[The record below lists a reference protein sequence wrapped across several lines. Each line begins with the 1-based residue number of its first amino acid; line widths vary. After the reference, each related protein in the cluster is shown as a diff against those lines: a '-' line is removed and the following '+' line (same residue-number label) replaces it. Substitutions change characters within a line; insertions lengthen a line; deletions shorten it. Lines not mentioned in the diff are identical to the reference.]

1 MSKFIQKLFTLSLL
15 LIISVG
21 ISYAQHHPTKGEGNG
36 KKGGKGERW
45 KHMPKIGKVIGTVID
60 SISNKPLEFATIS
73 VSRMKDSSMV
83 GGAITNP
90 KGKFEITE
98 LPVGRLIVKVSYMGY
113 KSRVV
118 GRIMV
123 RPDNPLHDLGKVILA
138 PTQAV
143 LETAEV
149 TAEKQI
155 FQLGLDKKIF
165 NVDKTELGQSEN
177 ATEVLRNVP
186 TVDVDMDGN
195 VKIRGS
201 AVQVY
206 INGKPTGLTGESQA
220 EIMDQLPANTIKS
233 VELITNPSAKYD
245 PEGESGIINVVLK
258 KNVLEGFTG
267 SVNGSVGTMF
277 NKFDAGL
284 ALNYRNNKINVFSNF
299 SYKYNDRWGKDF
311 MYRKNM
317 LIDTTI
323 IDQESNSNRIRNG
336 FFGRIGMDWYLDD
349 YNTLTA
355 AARVQPRGG
364 GKTNTTEYKYLNS
377 LETLMSS
384 EKRYTDG
391 NQKGLNMTYNL
402 IYAHTFKKKE
412 KKTDSQNNERLKG
425 GHKGRWHGHHGHGG
439 GKNGGFGSMGNTQEL
454 VVDMQYTNSDRTH
467 LEEFYQELFDN
478 TGNLIDA
485 RLDSQFTNTG
495 TNQHNG
501 TLKIDYTHPITPNHK
516 LETGYKGTLRSIR
529 KGIASESLDSLGQM
543 TSDLDINNDFQFGEQ
558 IHAVYGTFAQK
569 INKFSYKLGI
579 RLEYTL
585 SNSKLFT
592 TNSTF
597 TNNYFSYF
605 PSVHLSYELPKNQ
618 QLQLGFS
625 RRIRRPSIWALNPF
639 AQYSDPLNLR
649 VGNPFLMPQYSNG
662 TELTYAN
669 YFKMNTIMISAFY
682 RYNTDLMER
691 VKTVD
696 EEGVATSSY
705 ANFNNSHVYG
715 GELVLR
721 FQPYKW
727 WNFGGSVSVY
737 QQFQDGTNIDKDF
750 KVNAVTGNASI
761 NSNFQFKFGMRI
773 YLMGHFSLP
782 SRLAQGRSNGYFWT
796 SVSISQRLLKNKMN
810 ITLSVQNPIPGRYVY
825 ETSATNFIQNGIH
838 MWESPIAYLKLSYRF
853 GKVNVRDNRKSRAS
867 RLKGGGGDG
876 EEGGMGR

>member
-1 MSKFIQKLFTLSLL
+1 MQAIQKLLTILMFLTS
-15 LIISVG
+15 ISIV
-21 ISYAQHHPTKGEGNG
+21 SYAQHPAKGEGD
-36 KKGGKGERW
+36 KKGGKGDRS
-45 KHMPKIGKVIGTVID
+45 KHMPKIGKVIGIVID
-60 SISNKPLEFATIS
+60 SITKKPLEFATIS
-73 VSRMKDSSMV
+73 VYRMRDSSMV
-83 GGAITNP
+83 GGAISNA

-98 LPVGRLIVKVSYMGY
+98 LPVGRLVVKISYMGY
-113 KSRVV
+113 KSKNAGV
-118 GRIMV
+118 IAV
-123 RPDNPLHDLGKVILA
+123 RPDDPLHDLGKTIIA

-149 TAEKQI
+149 TAEKQV

-177 ATEVLRNVP
+177 ATEILRNVP

-206 INGKPTGLTGESQA
+206 INGKPTGLTGDSQA

-245 PEGESGIINVVLK
+245 PEGESGIINIVLK

-267 SVNGSVGTMF
+267 SVNGSIGTMF

-299 SYKYNDRWGKDF
+299 SYKYNDRWGRDN

-317 LIDTTI
+317 FVDTTI

-336 FFGRIGMDWYLDD
+336 FFGRVGMDWYIDD

-355 AARVQPRGG
+355 AARIQPRGG
-364 GKTNTTEYKYLNS
+364 GKLNTTEYKYLNS
-377 LETLMSS
+377 AETLLNS
-384 EKRYTDG
+384 EKRHTDG
-391 NQKGLNMTYNL
+391 SQNGLNMTYNL

-412 KKTDSQNNERLKG
+412 KKTDSQNSDRLKG
-425 GHKGRWHGHHGHGG
+425 GGKGRYHGHHGGG
-439 GKNGGFGSMGNTQEL
+439 GAKDGGFGSMGNTQEL
-454 VVDMQYTNSDRTH
+454 VVDLQYTKSDRSH

-485 RLDSQFTNTG
+485 RLDSQFTDTR

-501 TLKIDYTHPITPNHK
+501 TLQLDYTHPFTPNHK
-516 LETGYKGTLRSIR
+516 LEVGYKGTLRNIR
-529 KGIASESLDSLGQM
+529 KGIDSESLDSLEQM
-543 TSDLDINNDFQFGEQ
+543 SADVDINNDFLFGEQ
-558 IHAVYGTFAQK
+558 IHAAYGTYAQK
-569 INKFSYKLGI
+569 IDKFSFKLGI

-585 SNSKLFT
+585 SNSELFT
-592 TNSTF
+592 TNQTF
-597 TNNYFSYF
+597 QNNYFSYF
-605 PSVHLSYELPKNQ
+605 PSAHVSYELPKNQ

-639 AQYSDPLNLR
+639 AEYSDPLNLR
-649 VGNPFLMPQYSNG
+649 KGNPFLQPQYSNG

-669 YFKMNTIMISAFY
+669 YFKMNTIMVSAFY

-691 VKTVD
+691 IKTVD
-696 EEGVATSSY
+696 EEGVATSTY
-705 ANFNNSHVYG
+705 ANFNDSHVYG
-715 GELVLR
+715 GELVMR

-727 WNFGGSVSVY
+727 WNFGGSVSVF
-737 QQFQDGTNIDKDF
+737 QQFQDGTNVDKTF

-761 NSNFQFKFGMRI
+761 NSSFQFKFGMRI
-773 YLMGHFSLP
+773 YLMANFSLP
-782 SRLAQGRSNGYFWT
+782 SKTVQGRSGGYSWT

-810 ITLSVQNPIPGRYVY
+810 ITLSVQNPIPGQFKY
-825 ETSATNFIQNGIH
+825 ETAGANFMQNGVH
-838 MWESPIAYLKLSYRF
+838 RWESPIAYLKVSYRF
-853 GKVNVRDNRKSRAS
+853 GKVNVRDDRKSRAS
-867 RLKGGGGDG
+867 RLKGGGDG
-876 EEGGMGR
+876 GEGGGPGQ